1 MESCASAERSRQT
14 VAGSSSEVDDAAR
27 SAARHSGGCAP
38 ALPIAARTQTATHRK
53 SVQVDSCRF
62 IVVPRI
68 MRFMNILR
76 TSSVAALLVVGLSGV
91 GLSQTERQG
100 TTYRSPTGATLKLML
115 DDSNVGPEVTVGELT
130 FPPNADS
137 GDHTHGAIEM
147 FYVLSGELEHV
158 VNGKSQILKPGMVG
172 YVRPPD
178 KIRHKTGPAGAKV
191 VVIWVPGD
199 EGKKIAARWTKE
211 P

>member
-1 MESCASAERSRQT
+1 MNTLRFCAALFCV
-14 VAGSSSEVDDAAR
+14 VAW
-27 SAARHSGGCAP
+27 SAAAP
-38 ALPIAARTQTATHRK
+38 A
-53 SVQVDSCRF
+53 
-62 IVVPRI
+62 
-68 MRFMNILR
+68 
-76 TSSVAALLVVGLSGV
+76 
-91 GLSQTERQG
+91 QTEKQG
-100 TTYRSPTGATLKLML
+100 TTYRSPGGTTLKLML

-130 FPPNADS
+130 FPANTDS
-137 GDHTHGAIEM
+137 GEHTHGAIEM

-172 YVRPPD
+172 YVKPPD

>member
-1 MESCASAERSRQT
+1 MSLRTVLSISAVVCLLQT
-14 VAGSSSEVDDAAR
+14 
-27 SAARHSGGCAP
+27 SAAFG
-38 ALPIAARTQTATHRK
+38 
-53 SVQVDSCRF
+53 
-62 IVVPRI
+62 
-68 MRFMNILR
+68 
-76 TSSVAALLVVGLSGV
+76 
-91 GLSQTERQG
+91 QTEKQG
-100 TTYRSPTGATLKLML
+100 TTYRSPSGATLRLLL
-115 DDSNVGPEVTVGELT
+115 DGSNVGPEVSVGELT
-130 FPPNADS
+130 FPPNSDS
-137 GDHTHGAIEM
+137 GEHTHDAIEM

-158 VNGKSQILKPGMVG
+158 VNGKSQILTPGMTG

>member
-1 MESCASAERSRQT
+1 MLSRALSLSAILALSL
-14 VAGSSSEVDDAAR
+14 AGGAEAQSDKQ
-27 SAARHSGGCAP
+27 G
-38 ALPIAARTQTATHRK
+38 
-53 SVQVDSCRF
+53 
-62 IVVPRI
+62 VV
-68 MRFMNILR
+68 
-76 TSSVAALLVVGLSGV
+76 
-91 GLSQTERQG
+91 
-100 TTYRSPTGATLKLML
+100 YRSPGGSTLRLIL
-115 DDSNVGPEVTVGELT
+115 DDTNVGPEISVGEMT

-137 GDHTHGAIEM
+137 GEHAHGAIEI

-172 YVRPPD
+172 YVKPPD

>member
-1 MESCASAERSRQT
+1 
-14 VAGSSSEVDDAAR
+14 V
-27 SAARHSGGCAP
+27 
-38 ALPIAARTQTATHRK
+38 
-53 SVQVDSCRF
+53 
-62 IVVPRI
+62 
-68 MRFMNILR
+68 
-76 TSSVAALLVVGLSGV
+76 
-91 GLSQTERQG
+91 
-100 TTYRSPTGATLKLML
+100 TYRSPGGTTLTLLL
-115 DDSNVGPEVTVGELT
+115 DDTNVGPEVTVGELN
-130 FPPNADS
+130 FPPNTDS
-137 GDHTHGAIEM
+137 GDHAHGAIEM

-178 KIRHKTGPAGAKV
+178 KIRHKTGAAGAKV